1 MKQLCYCRLFR
12 IFAMSDA
19 HSTRYAETMNNAE
32 DKFSTDNG
40 NKHATQW
47 PAY

>member
-1 MKQLCYCRLFR
+1 
-12 IFAMSDA
+12 
-19 HSTRYAETMNNAE
+19 MNNAE

-47 PAY
+47 PAN